1 MKILVLI
8 ASGLLASFG
17 AWAQLSEQ
25 DYQQRVQ
32 EFFDAEPPLCLGEK
46 QWPVHSPK
54 GDSPWNSGRL
64 HTLVEAGLAYATP
77 EGTGKVYR
85 LSPVGEKNWRQHGD
99 LCYGR
104 MQVSRIE
111 KIDRVNQELTVVYFT
126 YHLTSLESW
135 AHNRSLRFAFSEL
148 DNLVGGMETTR
159 YSATI
164 RETLGGAAK
173 LQDYP
178 VPVELDY

>member
-1 MKILVLI
+1 MKTSILIV
-8 ASGLLASFG
+8 SGLLLPLG
-17 AWAQLSEQ
+17 VWAQLSEQ
-25 DYQQRVQ
+25 NYQQRIQ

-54 GDSPWNSGRL
+54 DDSPWNSGRL
-64 HTLVEAGLAYATP
+64 HALVEAGLAQATP

-85 LSPVGEKNWRQHGD
+85 LSPVGEQNWRQYGD

-104 MQVSRIE
+104 MQVSSIE
-111 KIDRVNQELTVVYFT
+111 KIDRVNQELAVVYFT
-126 YHLTSLESW
+126 YHLTPLESW
-135 AHNRSLRFAFSEL
+135 AYNRSLRFAFSEL

-164 RETLGGAAK
+164 RETLGGSAK

>member
-1 MKILVLI
+1 MKMSSLI
-8 ASGLLASFG
+8 TLGLLFPLATV
-17 AWAQLSEQ
+17 AQLSEL

-32 EFFDAEPPLCLGEK
+32 DFFDAESPLCLGEK
-46 QWPVHSPK
+46 QWPIHSPK
-54 GDSPWNSGRL
+54 GDAPWNRGRL
-64 HTLVEAGLAYATP
+64 HALVEAGLAQATP

-85 LSPVGEKNWRQHGD
+85 LSPVGEQNWRQYGD

-104 MQVSRIE
+104 MQVSSIE
-111 KIDRVNQELTVVYFT
+111 KIDRVNQELVVVYFT
-126 YHLTSLESW
+126 YRLSPLESW
-135 AHNRSLRFAFSEL
+135 AYNRSLRFAFSEL

>member
-1 MKILVLI
+1 MKIPVLI
-8 ASGLLASFG
+8 AFWLLSPLA
-17 AWAQLSEQ
+17 AWAHLSEQ
-25 DYQQRVQ
+25 DYQQHIQ
-32 EFFDAEPPLCLGEK
+32 AFFDAEPPLCLGEK
-46 QWPVHSPK
+46 QWPAYSPK
-54 GDSPWNSGRL
+54 GDSPWNRGRL
-64 HTLVEAGLAYATP
+64 HALAAAGLANEAS

-85 LSPVGEKNWRQHGD
+85 LTSMGEKNWRQYGD

-126 YHLTSLESW
+126 YHLTPFESW

-148 DNLVGGMETTR
+148 DNLVGGMENTR

>member
-1 MKILVLI
+1 MKISVLI
-8 ASGLLASFG
+8 AFGLLASFG
-17 AWAQLSEQ
+17 ALAQLSEQ

-64 HTLVEAGLAYATP
+64 NALVEAKLAHETP

-85 LSPVGEKNWRQHGD
+85 LSPVGEKNWRQYGD

-126 YHLTSLESW
+126 YRLTSLEDW
-135 AHNRSLRFAFSEL
+135 AYNRSLRFAFSEL

>member
-1 MKILVLI
+1 MKTSVFITAGVLFPLC
-8 ASGLLASFG
+8 AL
-17 AWAQLSEQ
+17 AQLSEQ
-25 DYQQRVQ
+25 DYSQRVQ
-32 EFFDAEPPLCLGEK
+32 DFFDAEPPLCLGEK

-54 GDSPWNSGRL
+54 GDAPWNSGRL
-64 HTLVEAGLAYATP
+64 NALVDAGLAYRTS
-77 EGTGKVYR
+77 EGTGLVYR
-85 LSPVGEKNWRQHGD
+85 LSPVGEKNWHQNGD
-99 LCYGR
+99 LCYGH

-126 YHLTSLESW
+126 YRLTSLENW
-135 AHNRSLRFAFSEL
+135 AYNRSLRFAFSEL

-164 RETLGGAAK
+164 REALGGAAK

>member
-1 MKILVLI
+1 MKISVFI
-8 ASGLLASFG
+8 AAGMLFPLCAL
-17 AWAQLSEQ
+17 AQLSEQ

-64 HTLVEAGLAYATP
+64 NALVEAKLAHETP

-85 LSPVGEKNWRQHGD
+85 LSPVGEKNWRQYGD

-126 YHLTSLESW
+126 YRLTSLEDW
-135 AHNRSLRFAFSEL
+135 AYNRSLRFAFSEL

-173 LQDYP
+173 LQNYP

>member
-1 MKILVLI
+1 MKISVFIVAGMLFPLC
-8 ASGLLASFG
+8 AL
-17 AWAQLSEQ
+17 AQLSEQ

-64 HTLVEAGLAYATP
+64 NALVEAKLAHETP

-85 LSPVGEKNWRQHGD
+85 LSPVGEKNWRQYGD

-126 YHLTSLESW
+126 YRLTSLEDW
-135 AHNRSLRFAFSEL
+135 AYNRSLRFAFSEL

>member
-1 MKILVLI
+1 MH
-8 ASGLLASFG
+8 
-17 AWAQLSEQ
+17 E
-25 DYQQRVQ
+25 
-32 EFFDAEPPLCLGEK
+32 
-46 QWPVHSPK
+46 
-54 GDSPWNSGRL
+54 
-64 HTLVEAGLAYATP
+64 TL

-85 LSPVGEKNWRQHGD
+85 LSPVGEKNWRQYGD

-126 YHLTSLESW
+126 YRLTSLEDW
-135 AHNRSLRFAFSEL
+135 AYNRSLRFAFSEL
-148 DNLVGGMETTR
+148 DNLVGGMETTL

>member
-1 MKILVLI
+1 MKISVFI
-8 ASGLLASFG
+8 AAGMLFPLCAL
-17 AWAQLSEQ
+17 AQLSEQ

-32 EFFDAEPPLCLGEK
+32 DFFDAEPPLCLGEK

-64 HTLVEAGLAYATP
+64 NALVEAKLAHETP

-85 LSPVGEKNWRQHGD
+85 LSPVGEKNWRQYGD

-126 YHLTSLESW
+126 YRLTSLEDW
-135 AHNRSLRFAFSEL
+135 AYNRSLRFAFSEL

>member
-1 MKILVLI
+1 MKTFLLI
-8 ASGLLASFG
+8 AFGLLLPLEAL
-17 AWAQLSEQ
+17 AQLSEQ

-32 EFFDAEPPLCLGEK
+32 DFFDAEPPLCLGEK
-46 QWPVHSPK
+46 QWPVRSPK
-54 GDSPWNSGRL
+54 GDAPWNSGRL
-64 HTLVEAGLAYATP
+64 QALVDAGLAHATS
-77 EGTGKVYR
+77 EGTDRVYR
-85 LSPVGEKNWRQHGD
+85 LSPVGDKNWRQYGD

-104 MQVSRIE
+104 MQVNGIE
-111 KIDRVNQELTVVYFT
+111 KIDRVNQELTIVYFT
-126 YHLTSLESW
+126 YRLTPLESW

-148 DNLVGGMETTR
+148 DNLVGGVGTTR

>member
-1 MKILVLI
+1 MKISVFI
-8 ASGLLASFG
+8 AAGMLFPLCAL
-17 AWAQLSEQ
+17 AQLSEQ

-64 HTLVEAGLAYATP
+64 NALVEAKLAHEMP

-85 LSPVGEKNWRQHGD
+85 LSPVGEKNWRQYGD

-111 KIDRVNQELTVVYFT
+111 KVDRVNQELTVVYFT
-126 YHLTSLESW
+126 YRLTSLEDW
-135 AHNRSLRFAFSEL
+135 AYNRSLRFAFSEL

-173 LQDYP
+173 LQGYP

>member
-1 MKILVLI
+1 MKISVLM
-8 ASGLLASFG
+8 ALGLLASSS
-17 AWAQLSEQ
+17 AWAQHSEQ
-25 DYQQRVQ
+25 DYLQRIQ

-54 GDSPWNSGRL
+54 GDAPWNRGRL
-64 HTLVEAGLAYATP
+64 HALVDAGLAHATP

-85 LSPVGEKNWRQHGD
+85 LSPVGEKNWHQNGD

-126 YHLTSLESW
+126 YHLAPLERW

>member
-1 MKILVLI
+1 MKIRLLI
-8 ASGLLASFG
+8 ALGLLSPLG
-17 AWAQLSEQ
+17 ALAQLSEQ
-25 DYQQRVQ
+25 DYRQRVQ
-32 EFFDAEPPLCLGEK
+32 DFFDAEPPLCLGEK

-54 GDSPWNSGRL
+54 GDAPWNSGRL
-64 HTLVEAGLAYATP
+64 HALVDAGLAYATQ
-77 EGTGKVYR
+77 EGAATVYR
-85 LSPVGEKNWRQHGD
+85 LSPIGEKNRRQYGD

-104 MQVSRIE
+104 MQVAAVE

-126 YHLTSLESW
+126 YRLAPLENW

-148 DNLVGGMETTR
+148 DNLVGGMGTTR

>member
-1 MKILVLI
+1 MKTSFLI
-8 ASGLLASFG
+8 VCGLLLSFG
-17 AWAQLSEQ
+17 VLAQLSEQ
-25 DYQQRVQ
+25 DYQQRMQ
-32 EFFDAEPPLCLGEK
+32 DFFDAEPPLCLGEK
-46 QWPVHSPK
+46 QWPAYSPK
-54 GDSPWNSGRL
+54 DDAPWSSSRL
-64 HTLVEAGLAYATP
+64 HALVKAGLAYATSK
-77 EGTGKVYR
+77 GTDTVYR
-85 LSPVGEKNWRQHGD
+85 LSPVGEKSWRQYGD

-104 MQVSRIE
+104 MQVNSIE

-126 YHLTSLESW
+126 YRLTPLESW

-148 DNLVGGMETTR
+148 DNLVRGMETTL
-159 YSATI
+159 YSATL